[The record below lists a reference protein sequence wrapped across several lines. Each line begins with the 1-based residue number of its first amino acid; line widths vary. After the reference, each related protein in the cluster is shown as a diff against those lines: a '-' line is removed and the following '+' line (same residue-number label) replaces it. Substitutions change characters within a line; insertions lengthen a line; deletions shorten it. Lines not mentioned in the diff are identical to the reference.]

1 MEEYLL
7 TLLLLLVAVALAQT
21 SYLVYRT
28 LRKDKRQNNKS
39 IFVDT
44 SVLMDGRILE
54 VAKAGFIT
62 DELVIPRTVIGEL
75 QLLSDGSDSS
85 RRTRARH
92 GLDVARELRTMDSVS
107 ATLLQDGSMA
117 PEGVDERLLKL
128 AKKHGGAI
136 MTIDFNLNKVAQVED
151 IPVMNI
157 NELAKVI
164 RAEHLPGERYKLE
177 LIQKGQ
183 NQQQA
188 VGYTK
193 DGIMVVVD
201 NAQKKIGT
209 TVDIEITRAIQ
220 TDAGRMLFAKI
231 VEETKMLQTPKPGI
245 AKKLL
250 NSGGRQ
256 RSKAVKSA
264 VKLQA
269 EPKSTSTPKSSEKPA
284 EKHHKQ
290 AEKPVA
296 KAEVKSES
304 RAEEKKQDRKPDRKI
319 YDRKKPASR
328 VPSKEQAPAKTQV
341 PKSQDV
347 KTKSEDRPR
356 LFSSRSDVEPTQTK
370 REDRPKSSSSVNSGS
385 SSKQTKPSA
394 NTPKSDNAKPQ
405 RKPRKNPE
413 EDLMKLIN
421 NQ

>member
-7 TLLLLLVAVALAQT
+7 TLLLLLVAVALGQT

-62 DELVIPRTVIGEL
+62 GELVIPRTVIGEL

-256 RSKAVKSA
+256 RNKVVKSA
-264 VKLQA
+264 SKQVEESK
-269 EPKSTSTPKSSEKPA
+269 PVSTPKPA
-284 EKHHKQ
+284 EKPVEKTL
-290 AEKPVA
+290 AFTEKPTSKPEHKHA
-296 KAEVKSES
+296 D
-304 RAEEKKQDRKPDRKI
+304 KKQGKKPDFKKN
-319 YDRKKPASR
+319 DNKKPAYKSNTKER
-328 VPSKEQAPAKTQV
+328 TAAKPATAKVKEPS
-341 PKSQDV
+341 
-347 KTKSEDRPR
+347 TKAEDRPR
-356 LFSSRSDVEPTQTK
+356 LFSSRSDVEPTQTEK
-370 REDRPKSSSSVNSGS
+370 KPQ
-385 SSKQTKPSA
+385 SKHVTV
-394 NTPKSDNAKPQ
+394 AKPKQARPTPSRTDSAKLQ
-405 RKPRKNPE
+405 RKARKNPE
-413 EDLMKLIN
+413 EDLMNLIN
-421 NQ
+421 SQ

>member
-7 TLLLLLVAVALAQT
+7 LALTLLMAVGVLQT

-28 LRKDKRQNNKS
+28 FRKDKKHNSNS

-62 DELVIPRTVIGEL
+62 GELVIPRTVIGEL

-107 ATLLQDGSMA
+107 ATILQDGSTA

-151 IPVMNI
+151 INVMNI

-164 RAEHLPGERYKLE
+164 RAEHLPGERYQLE

-209 TVDIEITRAIQ
+209 TVDVEITRAIQ

-231 VEETKMLQTPKPGI
+231 IEEQKQIQTPKPGI
-245 AKKLL
+245 TKKLL
-250 NSGGRQ
+250 SSGGRQ
-256 RSKAVKSA
+256 RTKAVKSQS
-264 VKLQA
+264 KQA
-269 EPKSTSTPKSSEKPA
+269 SVQKPTQTPRPTQKPA
-284 EKHHKQ
+284 EKPSSKNYDKKSKAKQ
-290 AEKPVA
+290 STKSDNKTNKQTQSQKQSVNKPGGQSVSTPKAQAAGA
-296 KAEVKSES
+296 KANGS
-304 RAEEKKQDRKPDRKI
+304 
-319 YDRKKPASR
+319 
-328 VPSKEQAPAKTQV
+328 
-341 PKSQDV
+341 
-347 KTKSEDRPR
+347 PR
-356 LFSSRSDVEPTQTK
+356 LFSSRSDTEPAK
-370 REDRPKSSSSVNSGS
+370 ANKN
-385 SSKQTKPSA
+385 TKPSA
-394 NTPKSDNAKPQ
+394 ESKKPSSKTTKPTQNKPSSPRPK
-405 RKPRKNPE
+405 RKNPE
-413 EDLMKLIN
+413 DNLMALIDK
-421 NQ
+421 Q